1 MKGHPRDF
9 MRPGRSVAIAE
20 RGMAATSHP
29 LATLA
34 ALDMLRSGG
43 NAVDAAIAAVAVQC
57 VVDPHM
63 TGIGGDCFAIYAPR
77 GGKPIA
83 FNGSGRSPAGA
94 SLDWYLDRG
103 LKTMPD
109 GTAHVV
115 TVPGAVD
122 AWCRLAAD
130 HGTRG
135 LHAILRSAIEA
146 AEQGFRVTPRVARD
160 WALNKPK
167 VAAHEQA
174 ATYYAPAGRTPELG
188 DKVTNAALGRTLR
201 GIADEGRDAF
211 YQGQVAREIVTTL
224 AAIGGLHAEEDFA
237 AHQGNYCEPISAP
250 YRGHQIYECPPN
262 GQGLAALLIAR
273 ILEGFDLSDAALSEV
288 DRIHLLAEAT
298 KAAYHQRD
306 AIIADPDH
314 HRPDIEALLAE
325 TSIARMRERISLDR
339 SLDAAAWD
347 EVEHRDTVY
356 LCVVDRD
363 RNAISFINSLF
374 SGFGSGIYAPNSG
387 VLLHNRGLSFR
398 LERGHPNAIGPRKR
412 PLHTIIPGLLSRG
425 GRAVMPFGV
434 MGGHY
439 QAVGH
444 AHFLSQVLD
453 HGDDPQQASDRP
465 RSFSYQGVLAL
476 EPTIGA
482 HVKAELER
490 RGHRT
495 AWAPDPLGGCQ
506 AILIDEQ
513 RGVLLGG
520 SDHRKDGMALGY

>member
-1 MKGHPRDF
+1 MISHLRDF
-9 MRPGRSVAIAE
+9 TRPGRSVAMADQ
-20 RGMAATSHP
+20 GMVATSHP
-29 LATLA
+29 MATLA

-43 NAVDAAIAAVAVQC
+43 NAVDAAIAAVAMQC

-63 TGIGGDCFAIYAPR
+63 TGIGGDCFVLYAPR
-77 GGKPIA
+77 HGKPIA
-83 FNGSGRSPAGA
+83 FNGSGRSPARA
-94 SLDWYLDRG
+94 ELDWYLDRD
-103 LKTMPD
+103 LKAMPD
-109 GTAHVV
+109 GTPHVV

-135 LHAILRSAIEA
+135 LDEILRPAIRAA
-146 AEQGFRVTPRVARD
+146 AEGFRVTPRVARD
-160 WALNKPK
+160 WALHKPK
-167 VAAHEQA
+167 VGAHEMA
-174 ATYYAPAGRTPELG
+174 AKFYVPGGRAPAPG
-188 DKVTNAALGRTLR
+188 DRMTHPALARTLR
-201 GIADEGRDAF
+201 RIAKEGRDAF
-211 YQGQVAREIVTTL
+211 YQGEVAMEIV
-224 AAIGGLHAEEDFA
+224 AALTALGGLHASHDFA
-237 AHQGNYCEPISAP
+237 AHHGNYCEPVSVL
-250 YRGHQIYECPPN
+250 YRGHELHECPPN

-273 ILEGFDLSDAALSEV
+273 ILEGFDLGDTGLSEA

-298 KAAYHQRD
+298 KAAYRQRD
-306 AIIADPDH
+306 SLIADPDH
-314 HRPDIEALLAE
+314 YQPDIETLLGDA
-325 TSIARMRERISLDR
+325 SIARMRDRITLERA
-339 SLDAAAWD
+339 LDATAWE

-374 SGFGSGIYAPNSG
+374 SGFGSGIYAPKAG

-398 LERGHPNAIGPRKR
+398 VLRGHPNAIGPSKR
-412 PLHTIIPGLLSRG
+412 PLHTIIPGMLSRD

-444 AHFLSQVLD
+444 AHFLSQMLD
-453 HGDDPQQASDRP
+453 RGDDPQQASDRP
-465 RSFSYQGVLAL
+465 RSFSFQGVLAL
-476 EPTIGA
+476 EPTIDA
-482 HVKAELER
+482 NVRADLDR

-506 AILIDEQ
+506 AILIDEK
-513 RGVLLGG
+513 RGLLLGG